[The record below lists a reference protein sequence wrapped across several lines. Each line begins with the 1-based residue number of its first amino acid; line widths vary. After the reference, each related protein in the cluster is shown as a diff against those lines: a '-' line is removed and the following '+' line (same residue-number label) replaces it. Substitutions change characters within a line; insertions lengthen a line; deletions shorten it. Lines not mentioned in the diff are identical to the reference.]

1 MTKINALTS
10 NLGNYMPALP
20 SIEITA
26 LFAAVFGV
34 IHVLFTLRVGMYR
47 VKNNISVG
55 DGDDKEL
62 LKRIRGHGN
71 FIETVPMAL
80 LLLLLNELNGLADTY
95 LIILASTLLVARLL
109 HYSALALG
117 GPQIFRPI
125 GMIGTLLTILAS
137 SLLLFF

>member
-1 MTKINALTS
+1 
-10 NLGNYMPALP
+10 MPALP

>member
-1 MTKINALTS
+1 MS
-10 NLGNYMPALP
+10 VLP

-26 LFAAVFGV
+26 LFAAIFGV

-137 SLLLFF
+137 SLLLLF

>member
-1 MTKINALTS
+1 MS
-10 NLGNYMPALP
+10 ALP
-20 SIEITA
+20 SIEITV
-26 LFAAVFGV
+26 LFAAIFGV
-34 IHVLFTLRVGMYR
+34 IQVILTLRVGMYR
-47 VKNNISVG
+47 MSNHINVG
-55 DGDDKEL
+55 DGGDKEL

-95 LIILASTLLVARLL
+95 LFILASTLLVARLL

-117 GPQIFRPI
+117 GPQILRPV

>member
-1 MTKINALTS
+1 MTKINALLS
-10 NLGNYMPALP
+10 NLGNYMSALP

-26 LFAAVFGV
+26 LFAAIFGV
-34 IHVLFTLRVGMYR
+34 VHVLFTLRVGMYR
-47 VKNNISVG
+47 VSNNISVG
-55 DGDDKEL
+55 DGGDKEL

>member
-1 MTKINALTS
+1 MS
-10 NLGNYMPALP
+10 ALP
-20 SIEITA
+20 SIEITL
-26 LFAAVFGV
+26 LFAAIFGV
-34 IHVLFTLRVGMYR
+34 IQVILTLRVGRYR
-47 VKNNISVG
+47 MSNHINVG
-55 DGDDKEL
+55 DGGDKEL

-117 GPQIFRPI
+117 GPQILRPV

>member
-1 MTKINALTS
+1 MS
-10 NLGNYMPALP
+10 ALP
-20 SIEITA
+20 SIEVTA
-26 LFAAVFGV
+26 LFAAIFGV

-95 LIILASTLLVARLL
+95 LTILASTLLVARLL

>member
-1 MTKINALTS
+1 MS
-10 NLGNYMPALP
+10 ALP
-20 SIEITA
+20 SIEITV
-26 LFAAVFGV
+26 LFAAIFGV
-34 IHVLFTLRVGMYR
+34 IQVILTLRVGLYR
-47 VKNNISVG
+47 MSNNINVG
-55 DGDDKEL
+55 DGGDEEL

-117 GPQIFRPI
+117 GPQILRPI